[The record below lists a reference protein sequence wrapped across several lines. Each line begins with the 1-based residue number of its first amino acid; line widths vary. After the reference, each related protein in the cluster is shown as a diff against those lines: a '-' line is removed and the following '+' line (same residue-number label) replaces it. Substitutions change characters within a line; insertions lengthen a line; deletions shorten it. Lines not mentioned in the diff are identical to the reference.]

1 MDMRLIFLNWYEGF
15 KRDVGEGEW
24 RGLMVIPWAYGNVRS
39 KFRVRPKQGHDS
51 MLPRKASK
59 LIILEPV
66 PRTNTGGQEEYSKVS
81 EITMVKELG
90 KMTP

>member
-39 KFRVRPKQGHDS
+39 EFRVRPKQGHDS
-51 MLPRKASK
+51 MLPRKASRD
-59 LIILEPV
+59 LHAS
-66 PRTNTGGQEEYSKVS
+66 RTKTDTGGRVQRYQGAREK
-81 EITMVKELG
+81 
-90 KMTP
+90 PR

>member
-1 MDMRLIFLNWYEGF
+1 
-15 KRDVGEGEW
+15 
-24 RGLMVIPWAYGNVRS
+24 
-39 KFRVRPKQGHDS
+39 

-66 PRTNTGGQEEYSKVS
+66 PRTNTGGQGESPKVR
-81 EITMVKELG
+81 ERTMVKELD